1 MRQRLAR
8 SAAVVAIA
16 TLLVCSL
23 PAGAAYHEELLDNG
37 LRVILLEHHAN
48 PMVSSAVVVG
58 AGLIDETAATNGAS
72 HYLEHLL
79 FNGTETRT
87 QRELYDAVD
96 LLGAYNNATTREDHT
111 LFTFL
116 VQKEFAA
123 EGLAIQ
129 ADMLFNSVLPED
141 KFDKE
146 RGIVLE
152 EIAKSRADPGYLA
165 GLEFRAFAFEGTPLE
180 RPVLGTEES
189 IEGMKRDAVRS
200 YYKSRYVPDNM
211 TLVVMGD
218 FEIPGM
224 MATVKEI
231 FGAPPKSDR
240 PPATTGAWPGRP
252 GKNLRTVPL
261 EAGRTYVR
269 AGMPL
274 PLSPHD
280 PRMPAVE
287 LLVSALADGKD
298 APLDLELTSGAEPL
312 VLSFSLGVGH
322 RVSPWTTLAFDAT
335 LPAGSDP
342 APVLDG
348 LARGLRSLGRGSP
361 ARDRIPALRAAAR
374 ADEVLI
380 GDKIHYWAMLRAHY
394 LVDPPEG
401 YLRDRIDIYDKV
413 DHEALDRAAEVL
425 RNALAGARVVVA
437 GPGLAESRATWNPET
452 GPLETASAGGR
463 SVSTTLSNGM
473 EVGFER
479 NDDSRVF
486 AVHLMFR
493 PRSASE
499 LEGREGLA
507 DFLHRVFLRGTLVR
521 DGAALDAAFTSL
533 GAEIKMHDAAW
544 IPYDDYYTT
553 AAFSFARL
561 EMPSDRWEA
570 GLRLLGEMVR
580 YPKLAASDVEAIRA
594 EMQDVRKR
602 GLESPSSTG
611 RSELRALIAPGHPL
625 SKPVQG
631 TADSLQAVTIEELT
645 AFHRAYVTGK
655 RMILTGTGPVAP
667 DRFLRAVEDVFG
679 DLPAGE
685 DPPEPGPAPLT
696 APGLARTDDQGREQA
711 YLSLG
716 YLFDSEPED
725 RAALAVAGAML
736 SDRLSFELREERGL
750 AYSMGASIGPWGG
763 RMMLAI
769 GMGTRP
775 DNVDEALEGLKQ
787 GVRDFVETE
796 PGATEVRKAA
806 NALRGRLLMRRMSRV
821 NQAYYAALE
830 RMEKRPPGDD
840 RAQIDALLE
849 VTPADVHR
857 VAREYLDPGRLA
869 VVVVR

>member
-1 MRQRLAR
+1 MKERLAGLVTVI
-8 SAAVVAIA
+8 AVT
-16 TLLVCSL
+16 TLLVCPL
-23 PAGAAYHEELLDNG
+23 PALAGYHEEFLDNG

-48 PMVSSAVVVG
+48 PMVSSAVIVS

-87 QRELYDAVD
+87 QRELYDDVD

-123 EGLAIQ
+123 EGLEIQ
-129 ADMLFNSVLPED
+129 ADMLFHSILPED

-165 GLEFRAFAFEGTPLE
+165 GLEFRAFAYGGTPLE
-180 RPVLGTEES
+180 RPVLGTEGS
-189 IEGMKRDAVRS
+189 IEGMKRDAVHS
-200 YYKSRYVPDNM
+200 YYKSRYVPGNM

-224 MATVKEI
+224 MATVKKT
-231 FGAPPKSDR
+231 FGAPPKSGS
-240 PPATTGAWPGRP
+240 PPAATGSWPARP
-252 GKNLRTVPL
+252 EKNLRTVPL
-261 EAGRTYVR
+261 EAGRTYIR

-287 LLVSALADGKD
+287 LLVSALAAGKD

-312 VLSFSLGVGH
+312 ALSFSLGVGH
-322 RVSPWTTLAFDAT
+322 RASPLTTLDFDAAIPT
-335 LPAGSDP
+335 GSDP
-342 APVLDG
+342 APLLDA
-348 LARGLRSLGRGSP
+348 LARGLRSLGPGSP
-361 ARDRIPALRAAAR
+361 ARDRIATLRSAAR

-401 YLRDRIDIYDKV
+401 YLRDRIDIYDRV
-413 DHEALDRAAEVL
+413 DDQALDRAAEVL

-437 GPGLAESRATWNPET
+437 GPDLAESQATWSPDTDPVEM
-452 GPLETASAGGR
+452 ASASGQG
-463 SVSTTLSNGM
+463 VSTTLANGL
-473 EVGFER
+473 EVGFQR
-479 NDDSRVF
+479 NDDSQVF

-499 LEGREGLA
+499 PEGREGLA
-507 DFLHRVFLRGTLVR
+507 DFLHRVLLRGTLVR
-521 DGAALDAAFTSL
+521 DRAALDAAFTSL
-533 GAEIKMHDAAW
+533 GAEIKLHDAAW

-561 EMPSDRWEA
+561 EMPADRWEA

-580 YPKLAASDVEAIRA
+580 YPKLAALDVDAVRA

-602 GLESPSSTG
+602 GLESPSSVG
-611 RSELRALIAPGHPL
+611 RGELRSLIAPGHPL

-631 TADSLQAVTIEELT
+631 TADSLEAITVEELGE
-645 AFHRAYVTGK
+645 FHDAYVSGK
-655 RMILTGTGPVAP
+655 RIILTGTGPVAP

-685 DPPEPGPAPLT
+685 APPETPPAPPT
-696 APGLARTDDQGREQA
+696 APGLVHTDDEGREQA

-716 YLFDSEPED
+716 YLFDSEPDD

-736 SDRLSFELREERGL
+736 SDRLSFTLREERGL

-763 RMMLAI
+763 RMMLGI

-787 GVRDFVETE
+787 GLREFVESE
-796 PGATEVRKAA
+796 PDSTEVRKAA

-821 NQAYYAALE
+821 NQSYYAALE
-830 RMEKRPPGDD
+830 RLEGRPPGDD
-840 RAQIDALLE
+840 RRQIDALLE

-857 VAREYLDPGRLA
+857 VAREYLDPARLA
-869 VVVVR
+869 TVVVR